1 MTMRGKRLALL
12 VSAFVV
18 FFAASAA
25 AYELHNGPTGVMYY
39 EKDKCFNGYTLF
51 TPTEKNNVTY
61 LMDMEGN
68 VVHTWEVKNPGGSN
82 FHARLLPNGNL
93 LLLRGVKREEAAVLI
108 GGSSGILDEIDWNGN
123 VVWSYRMA
131 DSDHISHHTFDRMP
145 NGNTLILGWER
156 VSNDKVIAKGRD
168 PKTIPTEP
176 IMIKGLPVT
185 DFWMDFVREVD
196 KDGKTVWEW
205 HVMDHIG
212 KGQDQLDIN
221 YILPAKTGVGYDS
234 YDWSHFNTVE
244 FVPGKDG
251 NDKVLMN
258 SRNFSEPLLVD
269 KKTGKIEW
277 RWGNPSSHGQGPAPT
292 WYNDQSQ
299 IIFGSHHATMIG
311 ENMMSIFDNG
321 SERAEPNR
329 SRVVEVD
336 MTTGKIVWEYA
347 ANDGNSFFSYRQGAA
362 QKLPNGNYLVTST
375 QHGHLFEVTRD
386 KKVVWEFISP
396 IMEGKNSPI
405 MLDDEHV
412 LRTVKGVPVTHMY
425 KNMIHRAYRY
435 APDYPGLK
443 DKDLSP
449 KGYIVNGGTKW
460 FETNKK

>member
-1 MTMRGKRLALL
+1 MRTRFKRLTLL
-12 VSAFVV
+12 VVAFAVS
-18 FFAASAA
+18 FAVNAV
-25 AYELHNGPTGVMYY
+25 AYELHNGPTGVLYY

-51 TPTEKNNVTY
+51 TPTEKNKVTY

-68 VVHTWEVKNPGGSN
+68 IVHTWEVKGAEGSS
-82 FHARLLPNGNL
+82 FHSRLLPNGNL
-93 LLLRGVKREEAAVLI
+93 LLLRNVKDEDANAQI
-108 GGSSGILDEIDWNGN
+108 GGWAGILDEVDWDGN

-131 DSDHISHHTFDRMP
+131 DKDHISHHTFDRMP

-156 VSNDKVIAKGRD
+156 ISNDKIAAKGRD

-176 IMIKGLPVT
+176 VVIKGKALN
-185 DFWMDFVREVD
+185 DFWVDFVREVD
-196 KDGKTVWEW
+196 KNGKTVWEW
-205 HVMDHIG
+205 HLIDHTG
-212 KGQDQLDIN
+212 KGQDQLDPN
-221 YILPAKTGVGYDS
+221 YIVPKKVGVGYDN

-251 NDKVLMN
+251 NDKVLVN
-258 SRNFSEPLLVD
+258 SRNFSEAMLID

-277 RWGNPSSHGQGPAPT
+277 RWGNPSSHGKGQGPT
-292 WYNDQSQ
+292 WYDDQSQ
-299 IIFGSHHATMIG
+299 IIFGSHNAAMIG

-329 SRVVEVD
+329 SRVLEVD

-396 IMEGKNSPI
+396 IMEGKNTPI
-405 MLDDEHV
+405 MLDAEHV
-412 LRTVKGVPVTHMY
+412 LRTPKGVPVTHMY
-425 KNMIHRAYRY
+425 QNMIHRAYRY

-443 DKDLSP
+443 GKDLSP
-449 KGYIVNGGTKW
+449 KGYIVTDGQKW
-460 FETNKK
+460 FEVNKK